1 MLTGWLWS
9 MGLVKEKRNWH
20 GLLPKPLG
28 LGMFGVIS
36 GVSLFILAI
45 VIITVGEMLVA
56 PVAQA
61 LVVRMAPD
69 DMRGRYMA
77 FFGFSGMIGHAAGPL
92 LAGLIMD
99 NLNPRLVWFAASL
112 SMILAGIL
120 SWFLHRQD
128 QQGSSKVLPAQDAH
142 AIVQASD

>member
-1 MLTGWLWS
+1 MLMLGTGLYA
-9 MGLVKEKRNWH
+9 V
-20 GLLPKPLG
+20 G
-28 LGMFGVIS
+28 LGMYGYIS
-36 GVSLFILAI
+36 GYALFILAI
-45 VIITVGEMLVA
+45 VIVTIGEMLVA

-61 LVVRMAPD
+61 LVARMAPD

-77 FFGFSGMIGHAAGPL
+77 FFGFSGLIGNAAGPL

-120 SWFLHRQD
+120 CWFLHRHD
-128 QQGSSKVLPAQDAH
+128 QHRSREVLPSQDARVL
-142 AIVQASD
+142 VQASD